1 VLPAPTAL
9 PITAERSP
17 SGAQEF
23 GKYWFDALN
32 YATQTGDIAPLRGGS
47 ENNCAA
53 CADVIAS
60 IRNSYGDGG
69 YLQGGTYKVRAVKSE
84 EFGLEDRPVLQ
95 ISFDRTSRSGFA
107 PDGQVRDSVPAASF
121 VSCEVTLAWTGN
133 RWKVSI
139 VSGDL
144 VPQGS

>member
-1 VLPAPTAL
+1 VPAPSAL

-23 GKYWFDALN
+23 AKYWFDSLN
-32 YATQTGDIAPLRGGS
+32 YGTATGDIAPLRGAS
-47 ENNCAA
+47 ESTCAM
-53 CADVIAS
+53 CADIVAA

-69 YLQGGTYKVRAVKSE
+69 YLQGGTYKVRAVKTE

-121 VSCEVTLAWTGN
+121 VNSEITLAWTGD

-144 VPQGS
+144 LPKS